1 MALDRLQARWK
12 HPQPRRASRR
22 SSLFR
27 DGSVNEL
34 SSQFW
39 LDRGKQVKR
48 ARRSP
53 DVHDRER
60 CRVDNPLGYRF
71 RHDRE

>member
-1 MALDRLQARWK
+1 MEAPAAA
-12 HPQPRRASRR
+12 PGVSTVIIG
-22 SSLFR
+22 

-34 SSQFW
+34 SSLYWF
-39 LDRGKQVKR
+39 DGGKQVKR

-53 DVHDRER
+53 DVHYREP

>member
-1 MALDRLQARWK
+1 MEAPAAT
-12 HPQPRRASRR
+12 PGVSTVI
-22 SSLFR
+22 SMG

-39 LDRGKQVKR
+39 FDRGKQVKR